1 MPAGRVATLD
11 RRFIQDPNAFYRA
24 LAVRDPAH
32 SAQLWGGLGAWLVAG
47 DAEARAML
55 TGPRLTKNADQLSA
69 LLPPGTDSLLLGAPL
84 ARMEAEAAIGGLLG
98 RFDTS
103 TLQEGFTP
111 RYRTSVLMRSLLTL
125 PVRLQRAERE
135 PSVVAEIA

>member
-1 MPAGRVATLD
+1 MPAGRVVTLD
-11 RRFIQDPNAFYRA
+11 RRFIQDLNALYRA
-24 LAVRDPAH
+24 LAVRGPAH
-32 SAQLWGGLGAWLVAG
+32 SAQLWGGFGAWLVAG
-47 DAEARAML
+47 DAEVRAML
-55 TGPRLTKNADQLSA
+55 TDPRLTKNADQLSA
-69 LLPPGTDSLLLGAPL
+69 LLPSGTDSLLFGAPL
-84 ARMEAEAAIGGLLG
+84 ARMEAEVAIGGLLG

-103 TLQEGFTP
+103 TLREGFTP

>member
-55 TGPRLTKNADQLSA
+55 TGPRLTKTPTSSRHCFHLGPIHYSSVRHWPVWKQRPRSVAYLAGSIRAHCKKDS
-69 LLPPGTDSLLLGAPL
+69 PRGTAP
-84 ARMEAEAAIGGLLG
+84 A
-98 RFDTS
+98 F
-103 TLQEGFTP
+103 
-111 RYRTSVLMRSLLTL
+111 
-125 PVRLQRAERE
+125 
-135 PSVVAEIA
+135 